1 MSMLDDVRFWAQ
13 VYEDSRRTLIVPPD
27 LESRAVETVKA
38 RGLEGIVTV
47 RVSRWLPA
55 GMVFLIDEQAIE
67 ADWRHTMQQCSIR
80 PML

>member
-55 GMVFLIDEQAIE
+55 GMVFLIDEQALE
-67 ADWRHTMQQCSIR
+67 ANLRQAVHRR
-80 PML
+80 PTL